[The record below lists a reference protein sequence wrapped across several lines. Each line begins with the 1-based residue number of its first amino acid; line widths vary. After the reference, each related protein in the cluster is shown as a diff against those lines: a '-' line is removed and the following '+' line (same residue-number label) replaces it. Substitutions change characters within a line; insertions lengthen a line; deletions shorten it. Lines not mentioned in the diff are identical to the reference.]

1 MYFQKLEYL
10 FTFITFAVLAFSS
23 PIKNKKKGKT
33 DKESITSI
41 KPTEIIQSITDGLSI
56 VEVRENNNLWEV
68 GSLCDYIVD
77 DACINKILN
86 ATGISLPQY
95 TIKANGMKGS
105 SFSVPKKDG
114 NGYYVGRN
122 IDLNENNQNLILVNY
137 PVNFYSSISTINPN
151 FIKQI
156 DDENGQLSEIVLRV
170 APYFATLD
178 GLNEKGV
185 SISVNMNQGDVIKT
199 ELNDYKYNFN
209 VSFLMRIVLDNA
221 SSTDK
226 AIEILR
232 NVELHNN
239 FDFNIHFMVSDAS
252 GKSVVVEYVL
262 DKEKGISKMIVTES
276 SIVTNFDISS
286 GKKSGSGKKQYD
298 IIKKSIKSTR
308 KMKVK
313 DVKNTL
319 KEAKNNTKCSIIYDL
334 NNREA
339 TYYVRENYQKGYKV
353 QFDKLSDSFPS
364 NPDDDK
370 DFRMVDLHVTKDIQR
385 IEDTTFRIFEY
396 EGDYGFNEF
405 MEQGGASS
413 ELELFGYILASK
425 GISIPFNIVDY
436 EFPVPVQVDACSA
449 FSVEN
454 ENGDGYFFG
463 RNYDWLNGTALAV
476 VTHPKNGY
484 ASISTVDTNIINMFA
499 GGKAIEDFLI
509 TAYENSTL
517 EYELPDE
524 ILREVVTY
532 IPFDGI
538 NEKGLTISMNMIPDG
553 TEISMVDQND
563 EGKVNLTM
571 TTLIRYL
578 LDTAATVDEAVEKI
592 KSINMHNYY
601 VHFLISDAS
610 GKTVLVEFK
619 NDSNEGVKVFVVDTP
634 LATNYYLADDD
645 ELRERNFE
653 AIHHDIRYDIIL
665 DRLTKKPKQNLR
677 DVRNTLRAG
686 NQDKTAWSIAFD
698 KVNLEAT
705 YFIKNNFS
713 VGYKI
718 SLLDE
723 ETFEEETTIVFDDD
737 EYDFPTQDIDD
748 VDDFSTVNND
758 DEETIVDENN

>member
-1 MYFQKLEYL
+1 MLFQKLEYL
-10 FTFITFAVLAFSS
+10 FTFFTFVVLTFSS
-23 PIKNKKKGKT
+23 PIKNKKGKVN
-33 DKESITSI
+33 KESITSI

-56 VEVRENNNLWEV
+56 VEVRENNNLWDL
-68 GSLCDYIVD
+68 SSFCDFIVD
-77 DACINKILN
+77 NTCINKILN
-86 ATGISLPQY
+86 ATGISSPQY
-95 TIKANGMKGS
+95 TVKVDGMKGS
-105 SFSVPKKDG
+105 TFSVPKKDG

-137 PVNFYSSISTINPN
+137 PINRYSSISTINPD

-156 DDENGQLSEIVLRV
+156 GNENGQLSNDVLRI
-170 APYFATLD
+170 APLFATLD

-185 SISVNMNQGDVIKT
+185 SISVNMNQGDIIKT
-199 ELNDYKYNFN
+199 EINNSKYNFN
-209 VSFLMRIVLDNA
+209 ASFLMRIVLDNA

-226 AIEILR
+226 AIDILR
-232 NVELHNN
+232 NIEFHND
-239 FDFNIHFMVSDAS
+239 FDFNIHFMISDAS
-252 GKSVVVEYVL
+252 GKSIVVEYVL
-262 DKEKGISKMIVTES
+262 DKEKGTSKMIVTES
-276 SIVTNFDISS
+276 TIVTNFDISS
-286 GKKSGSGKKQYD
+286 GNKSGSGKKQYD
-298 IIKKSIKSTR
+298 IIKKSLKSTR

-319 KEAKNNTKCSIIYDL
+319 KEAKNNTQCSIIYDL

-339 TYYVRENYQKGYKV
+339 VYYVRGNYQKGYKV
-353 QFDKLSDSFPS
+353 QLDYYDNTFLP

-370 DFRMVDLHVTKDIQR
+370 DFRLVDLHVTKDIQR

-405 MEQGGASS
+405 MEQGGARS
-413 ELELFGYILASK
+413 EIELYGYILARA
-425 GISIPFNIVDY
+425 GFNIPFNNVDY
-436 EFPVPVQVDACSA
+436 EFPIPVQADACSA
-449 FSVEN
+449 FTVQN

-484 ASISTVDTNIINMFA
+484 ASISTIDTNIINMFA
-499 GGKAIEDFLI
+499 GGRSIENLLI
-509 TAYENSTL
+509 TAFTNSTL

-524 ILREVVTY
+524 ILKEVAVY

-563 EGKVNLTM
+563 KGKANLTM

-610 GKTVLVEFK
+610 GKSVLVEFK
-619 NDSNEGVKVFVVDTP
+619 NDSKEGVKVFVIDTP
-634 LATNYYLADDD
+634 LVTNYYLADD
-645 ELRERNFE
+645 EEMKEKNFE
-653 AIHHDIRYDIIL
+653 VIHHDLRYEIIL
-665 DRLTKKPKQNLR
+665 DRLTKKPKQNLK

-686 NQDKTAWSIAFD
+686 NQDGTAWSIAFD

-713 VGYKI
+713 VGYRIK
-718 SLLDE
+718 LLDE
-723 ETFEEETTIVFDDD
+723 ETFEEETTVVFDDD
-737 EYDFPTQDIDD
+737 EYDFPTDD
-748 VDDFSTVNND
+748 VDDFSTANND
-758 DEETIVDENN
+758 DEKTVVDEKN